1 MEKANEFFKNLKDRL
16 SNPLVFS
23 FIISWLVSN
32 WEIVVALVWHDNKQI
47 ENEGCRSVFEFISQK
62 LNWIQSFIIPFLV
75 ALAYTFLMPVIRV
88 WINAL
93 YTKIDKWSEDW
104 KLEILKGGKISIDKY
119 LQLKANLDKRSKIL
133 EDVISSEST
142 YINNSNELSTEI
154 YTLKNTLNE
163 TTSKLNTANTFI
175 KELQDWK
182 IIEGAWQ
189 NNYEINDFKKG
200 TESIYIENGKYY
212 IINSIGIKEYKFD
225 IRNFYF
231 DNRNQNI
238 FFVKEVVS
246 EEKTSRK
253 ESEHY
258 NINRLHFEN
267 KDLLVG
273 TENGTTK
280 IAYRRK

>member
-62 LNWIQSFIIPFLV
+62 LNWLQSFIIPFSV

-133 EDVISSEST
+133 EEVISSEST
-142 YINNSNELSTEI
+142 YINNSNELSTEL

-182 IIEGAWQ
+182 IIDGAWQ

>member
-273 TENGTTK
+273 AENGTTK